1 MSISD
6 YKVKVIS
13 FSGGLSDAVGTCSLE
28 IATIMQLGQGMGV
41 GPRADEEDFLDL
53 FIEDVWPH
61 LKERQ
66 AHLEGIRFCDVLVS
80 CRWHGRKE

>member
-1 MSISD
+1 M
-6 YKVKVIS
+6 IS
-13 FSGGLSDAVGTCSLE
+13 FSGGLSDAVVTCSLE

-41 GPRADEEDFLDL
+41 GPRVKEKDFLDL
-53 FIEDVWPH
+53 LREDVWPH

-80 CRWHGRKE
+80 RRWYGRKE